1 MVRPSRL
8 RKDGDRH
15 STPSPAL
22 AKQPVAE
29 RRASPCAR
37 VSSRPKP
44 SCRGRRGY
52 FWGWAEQ
59 SSAHPPDLLPR
70 AKPPVA

>member
-37 VSSRPKP
+37 VSLRPKP

-52 FWGWAEQ
+52 FWGWGSKA
-59 SSAHPPDLLPR
+59 PPTPQTSY
-70 AKPPVA
+70 PVRSRP